1 MRVVMLTQISG
12 FRDGVEWPSPG
23 EPIDVPAPEAADLIH
38 AGYAKEAPD
47 APTPEPAAVPEA
59 EDGDAAAPAEDGD
72 APAETGPVVAPAKP
86 AGRTRKA
93 KA

>member
-12 FRDGVEWPSPG
+12 FRDGVEWPPAGSAL
-23 EPIDVPAPEAADLIH
+23 DVPAHEAADLIR
-38 AGYAKEAPD
+38 AGYAKEATD
-47 APTPEPAAVPEA
+47 APTPDPAPVVEA

-72 APAETGPVVAPAKP
+72 APAETGPVVGPAKP
-86 AGRTRKA
+86 ARRTRKA